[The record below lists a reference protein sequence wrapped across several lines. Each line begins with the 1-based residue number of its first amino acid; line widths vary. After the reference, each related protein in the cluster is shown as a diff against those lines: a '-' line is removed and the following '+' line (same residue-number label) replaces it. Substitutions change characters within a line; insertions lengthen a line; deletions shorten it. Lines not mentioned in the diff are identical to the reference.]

1 MKWIIYC
8 HLNKIN
14 RKRYIGQTSKKC
26 AKYRF
31 VKNGNGY
38 SRQPKFYNAI
48 KKYGWDNFEHIILED
63 NIKTQEE
70 ANLREQYY
78 IKKYNTIKDG
88 YNCTEGGNTAASYVK
103 KSVNQYTLD
112 GVFIQTWKSLS
123 AAGEGTNI
131 AIGSITKCCKGELKS
146 AGNFIW
152 RYNTNNYSNIEKW
165 FKKTVA
171 KAIKQYS
178 KDGKLI
184 NTFKSAKNAE
194 ENTGI
199 ARSQICTCCK
209 HKSNSA
215 GNYVWR
221 YLNEEFSYHQPNIH
235 TRPIVQLDKN
245 FNLIKEWI
253 SAKEAGRQLN
263 INAGNIGACCRKE
276 RNFCGNFI
284 WMFKED
290 YYKN

>member
-26 AKYRF
+26 TKYRF

-103 KSVNQYTLD
+103 SQLISILLM
-112 GVFIQTWKSLS
+112 VFLYKL
-123 AAGEGTNI
+123 
-131 AIGSITKCCKGELKS
+131 
-146 AGNFIW
+146 
-152 RYNTNNYSNIEKW
+152 EKAYQQQE
-165 FKKTVA
+165 KAQILLLVA
-171 KAIKQYS
+171 
-178 KDGKLI
+178 
-184 NTFKSAKNAE
+184 
-194 ENTGI
+194 
-199 ARSQICTCCK
+199 
-209 HKSNSA
+209 
-215 GNYVWR
+215 
-221 YLNEEFSYHQPNIH
+221 
-235 TRPIVQLDKN
+235 
-245 FNLIKEWI
+245 
-253 SAKEAGRQLN
+253 
-263 INAGNIGACCRKE
+263 
-276 RNFCGNFI
+276 
-284 WMFKED
+284 
-290 YYKN
+290 